1 VHGFQKTEREN
12 PQRGCKMSILQ
23 GTKFDSP
30 QVDVIGRENIVILS
44 GGCNQAPR
52 DSFCLGEP

>member
-1 VHGFQKTEREN
+1 
-12 PQRGCKMSILQ
+12 MSILQ